1 VPIPASIG
9 DLSQTPASNFPL
21 GSEPL
26 TTADDYFRT
35 YAGFIAELRDR
46 VPAVSDFSGATD
58 ADKFAALE
66 AQINGGIA
74 VVPNA
79 SYSLGSFELSADGK
93 YVNDS
98 DTLLSTPLFN
108 VGETPGSTTTRHLTL
123 GSFLTPNLNKKRFVG
138 FDRLESTGA
147 GSTVALTGTGDFTRG
162 INAHKKDYS
171 LSPSDGEVGSLYLT
185 VRQGGASATKNDASA
200 ILADLATYSD
210 SFICYSEAAVAKIN
224 GASTI
229 TDKVR
234 VISGFLNKGTAD
246 MGGQAVIVE
255 AGTASNLIYAEI
267 SSGATAD
274 KLLKFVDLAGGIYNP
289 NIFAFESDGLQTTF
303 MRNALTSTL
312 GDSITTRS
320 MNVGVGNRDEI
331 RERVVRTTGGLM
343 SFSTSEWRIERV
355 IDNAT
360 ITGGVYL
367 GYDATQGH
375 KVAFGSNGTPLL
387 QATSNL
393 YMGFNGATPMQ
404 RPVMPVNASDLAT
417 AIALVNFIKASLVSY
432 GLAQ

>member
-1 VPIPASIG
+1 
-9 DLSQTPASNFPL
+9 
-21 GSEPL
+21 
-26 TTADDYFRT
+26 
-35 YAGFIAELRDR
+35 
-46 VPAVSDFSGATD
+46 
-58 ADKFAALE
+58 
-66 AQINGGIA
+66 
-74 VVPNA
+74 
-79 SYSLGSFELSADGK
+79 
-93 YVNDS
+93 
-98 DTLLSTPLFN
+98 
-108 VGETPGSTTTRHLTL
+108 
-123 GSFLTPNLNKKRFVG
+123 
-138 FDRLESTGA
+138 
-147 GSTVALTGTGDFTRG
+147 
-162 INAHKKDYS
+162 
-171 LSPSDGEVGSLYLT
+171 
-185 VRQGGASATKNDASA
+185 
-200 ILADLATYSD
+200 
-210 SFICYSEAAVAKIN
+210 
-224 GASTI
+224 
-229 TDKVR
+229 
-234 VISGFLNKGTAD
+234 
-246 MGGQAVIVE
+246 VE